1 MVMLRRNP
9 PAVPADTSP
18 EAWRFQMRAIAA
30 RSVQDRLAE
39 WEAHNEAAVRS
50 EERAVRRR
58 HPAYSDRQMMLA
70 RARMRY
76 GDDLVAKVWPN
87 EPLVEI

>member
-1 MVMLRRNP
+1 MRRRNP

-18 EAWRFQMRAIAA
+18 EAWRVQMRAIAA

-50 EERAVRRR
+50 EERAVLRRN
-58 HPAYSDRQMMLA
+58 PNYNDRQVMLA

-76 GDDLVAKVWPN
+76 GDELVSKVWPN
-87 EPLVEI
+87 EPLLEI